1 VARHRFLAEH
11 IARFFSDVGVDT
23 IAAVGFD
30 GAVARAHHAPPDLVV
45 CEYDLLATVSL
56 EAWEHDLILSHTPV
70 LAVSLTRHPN
80 EMHPLD
86 VNGIAG
92 FLYLPTLAADD
103 AQKLIYAAAMPRDPL
118 GRTPPTSLPATS
130 ADTFEEA

>member
-1 VARHRFLAEH
+1 
-11 IARFFSDVGVDT
+11 
-23 IAAVGFD
+23 
-30 GAVARAHHAPPDLVV
+30 VV

-56 EAWEHDLILSHTPV
+56 EAWEQDLVLSHTPV

-92 FLYLPTLAADD
+92 FLYLPTLAAED
-103 AQKLIYAAAMPRDPL
+103 AQKVVYAAAMPYNPL
-118 GRTPPTSLPATS
+118 KQTPPTSLPTPS
-130 ADTFEEA
+130 ADSFKEA